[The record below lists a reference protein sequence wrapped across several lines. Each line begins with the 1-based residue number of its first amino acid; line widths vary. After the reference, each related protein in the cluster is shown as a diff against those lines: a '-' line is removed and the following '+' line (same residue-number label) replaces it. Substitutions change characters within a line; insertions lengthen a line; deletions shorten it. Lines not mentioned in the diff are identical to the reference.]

1 MKRISLISLSL
12 IASLSGACSSQSDQ
26 SAPEPEQKA
35 APRKSVSQALSSVTL
50 QEVPVS
56 ADVQLAAGSQATVRA
71 FQIQVAEGGSSAV
84 ADVMPVALQQAV
96 SELGKGWQVNSER
109 DADET
114 RTALKFAEGLM
125 PAIEAQVG
133 TGEAFSSG
141 YYYSWQP
148 AGLDRCAHGDF
159 YGVVFPQAGK
169 VFTVELAGTTDC

>member
-1 MKRISLISLSL
+1 MKRNSLISLAV
-12 IASLSGACSSQSDQ
+12 IAVLSSACSSQSDQ
-26 SAPEPEQKA
+26 SPPESTPQA
-35 APRKSVSQALSSVTL
+35 SPRKRVSQALEGVSLV
-50 QEVPVS
+50 EVPVS
-56 ADVQLAAGSQATVRA
+56 PAVQAAVGSQATVRA